1 MKNQS
6 EEMGALWSARET
18 LGDLEPVYHQ
28 FTSAITLPQSVTHVD
43 YAQNS
48 TLKREETWETLKT
61 PRSQEEELGPGQK
74 CMKKPQKEAF
84 RMKGA
89 L

>member
-1 MKNQS
+1 VERPWGILS
-6 EEMGALWSARET
+6 LF
-18 LGDLEPVYHQ
+18 YHL

-48 TLKREETWETLKT
+48 TLKREVTWETLKT
-61 PRSQEEELGPGQK
+61 PKSQEELGPGQK
-74 CMKKPQKEAF
+74 CMKKTQKEAF